1 MEEIWKSWQ
10 INLHNIIV
18 KNRETVLGYL
28 RVEIG
33 RGSTGIVLQATLRM
47 NNKNS
52 PDGEYIDAA
61 VKLMTRPLQMKK
73 MKADFIREVG
83 ILTELSHPCIVQ
95 FMGAYWPRTASVG
108 SVAIAEEGNMR
119 ILGQCSLQN

>member
-1 MEEIWKSWQ
+1 MEEICKSWQ

-73 MKADFIREVG
+73 
-83 ILTELSHPCIVQ
+83 
-95 FMGAYWPRTASVG
+95 
-108 SVAIAEEGNMR
+108 
-119 ILGQCSLQN
+119 